1 MPKSEIPEDESL
13 QRKKTL
19 AEKSKQLKRRLDQL
33 QGTKTGEKIRAI
45 AVKYDPKKGRAPR
58 IIATGRGPVAEQILK
73 LAEENRIPM
82 YEDDVL
88 TELLSKLE
96 LDMEIPA
103 ELYTMV
109 AEVLAFVYQLNKLAK
124 SKKIA
129 KKQ

>member
-1 MPKSEIPEDESL
+1 MPKSEDTSL
-13 QRKKTL
+13 HNKKSL
-19 AEKSKQLKRRLDQL
+19 ADKSKQLKRRLDQL
-33 QGTKTGEKIRAI
+33 QSTKTGDKVRAI

-58 IIATGRGPVAEQILK
+58 IVASGRGPVAEQILK
-73 LAEENRIPM
+73 LAEENRIPL
-82 YEDDVL
+82 YEDEVL

-124 SKKIA
+124 A
-129 KKQ
+129 KKNAKKP